1 MMAFDRTPAP
11 PDLDPD
17 TLADL
22 RAALEASADRGSHG
36 DELRNALCHAAIEA
50 RRKGIHAERL
60 LVVLKDMWY
69 ALPPIAGGSSN
80 DVSHALLQEL
90 VSRCIHEYYSL

>member
-11 PDLDPD
+11 PDLDPN
-17 TLADL
+17 TIADL
-22 RAALEASADRGSHG
+22 RAALQSSADRGSHG
-36 DELRNALCHAAIEA
+36 DELRDVLCRAATEA
-50 RRKGIHAERL
+50 RTKGIHAERL
-60 LVVLKDMWY
+60 LIVLKDIWHS
-69 ALPPIAGGSSN
+69 LPTIAGAPSH